1 MKTTA
6 PEYKLFSVTGTDSG
20 HWKMTLQTPD
30 DDVRLEVDDCEPDT
44 SGERLAL
51 LSVVRG
57 LEALDEP
64 ALVEVHTSSVYV
76 REGIRYG
83 LQQWRAND
91 WQWESFGQM
100 VPVKNCDLWQRVD
113 RALCFHKVECHTWR
127 VEPLHAWAESQQAK
141 SQQTQSLASQFE
153 YSSEAPQETETKT
166 DLSRSGGFL
175 SEWKRRLDQFSTRIR
190 YRIATGLQELGQAM
204 IEA

>member
-1 MKTTA
+1 MKTTT
-6 PEYKLFSVTGTDSG
+6 PRYKLFSVTGADDSG
-20 HWKMTLQTPD
+20 RWKITLQTPD
-30 DDVRLEVDDCEPDT
+30 EDVRLEVDEYEPDV

-64 ALVEVHTSSVYV
+64 AAVEVHTPSVYV

-100 VPVKNCDLWQRVD
+100 VPVKNIDLWQRVD
-113 RALCFHKVECHTWR
+113 RALRFHHVECRTWR
-127 VEPLHAWAESQQAK
+127 VDPLHGCPPPSAALSWEPSTESPR
-141 SQQTQSLASQFE
+141 E
-153 YSSEAPQETETKT
+153 PDETKV
-166 DLSRSGGFL
+166 GFL
-175 SEWKRRLDQFSTRIR
+175 QGWKRRWERFSTRIR
-190 YRIATGLQELGQAM
+190 YRIAIGLQELRQA
-204 IEA
+204 IVIQPKDTPI

>member
-1 MKTTA
+1 MKTTT
-6 PEYKLFSVTGTDSG
+6 PRYKLFSVTGTDSG

-64 ALVEVHTSSVYV
+64 ATVEVHTPSVYV

-113 RALCFHKVECHTWR
+113 RALRFHKVECRTWR
-127 VEPLHAWAESQQAK
+127 VEPLHEWTES
-141 SQQTQSLASQFE
+141 SASQFKHP
-153 YSSEAPQETETKT
+153 SEALSETTTEP
-166 DLSRSGGFL
+166 SRSDGFL
-175 SEWKRRLDQFSTRIR
+175 KEWKRRWHQFSTRIR
-190 YRIATGLQELGQAM
+190 YRIAIGLQELGQAM
-204 IEA
+204 VEG